1 MRAAAS
7 VTVTT
12 IRAESW
18 IAISCDTA
26 LDKRGYQAVHSRFHV
41 ENVRIMIANR
51 DRPSGT
57 APTFKVG
64 RGTPPTYRP
73 PQARLSSS
81 RTVVNAK
88 RQTSTVNDATVKS
101 LDLSLSPSPII
112 RLCHFLSRWYTH
124 QSLTASRY
132 PVMLLLCPSIHGYH
146 RRAPGVVTRLLSVQV
161 VLSCCRRTYM

>member
-41 ENVRIMIANR
+41 ENVRIANR
-51 DRPSGT
+51 DRPSVY

-64 RGTPPTYRP
+64 RCTPPTYRP

-101 LDLSLSPSPII
+101 LDLSLSLSLSH
-112 RLCHFLSRWYTH
+112 RLPVVYTSVTY
-124 QSLTASRY
+124 SLAISSNATAI
-132 PVMLLLCPSIHGYH
+132 SIH
-146 RRAPGVVTRLLSVQV
+146 PWT
-161 VLSCCRRTYM
+161 